1 MALLLAVATTA
12 AAQVRITPQLRD
24 GLKKTYHYE
33 SFVATDDSQ
42 QVNSNFDQTFE
53 VLASNADSAVVSL
66 TYSNF
71 QQSDT
76 DQAPSIGGLFMG
88 QQVRFSVNP
97 DGTVRHFLNGKE
109 LRDKYLADSE
119 DSDSDYL
126 DYLFSDNYLVSNMV
140 NSPIGLFGK
149 TITDG
154 MQEHD
159 DSGDSD
165 MTFHYQ
171 LSADGHTVD
180 IHSTFADDAG
190 SLSIAK
196 QFVFGQDWW
205 PTVFSFSIETDLGKE
220 MGKNKTGM
228 KATLVE

>member
-12 AAQVRITPQLRD
+12 AAQVRITPQLKE

-42 QVNSNFDQTFE
+42 QVSSNFDQTYE

-71 QQSDT
+71 QQPNT
-76 DQAPSIGGLFMG
+76 GQAPTIGGLFMG
-88 QQVRFSVNP
+88 LQVRFSVNL
-97 DGTVRHFLNGKE
+97 DGSARHLLNGKE
-109 LRDKYLADSE
+109 MREIYPADSD

-154 MQEHD
+154 MQEQGD
-159 DSGDSD
+159 DSD
-165 MTFHYQ
+165 MTYHYQ

-180 IHSTFADDAG
+180 IHSASSDDAG
-190 SLSIAK
+190 SLNIAK

-205 PTVFSFSIETDLGKE
+205 PTVFSFSIETDLGRE

>member
-12 AAQVRITPQLRD
+12 AAQVRITPQLKE

-42 QVNSNFDQTFE
+42 QVSSNFDQTYE

-71 QQSDT
+71 QQSNT
-76 DQAPSIGGLFMG
+76 GQATNIGGLFMG
-88 QQVRFSVNP
+88 LQVRFSVNL
-97 DGTVRHFLNGKE
+97 DGSVRHLLNGKE
-109 LRDKYLADSE
+109 MREKYPADSD

-154 MQEHD
+154 MQEQGD
-159 DSGDSD
+159 DSD
-165 MTFHYQ
+165 MTYHYQ

-180 IHSTFADDAG
+180 IHSASADDAG

-205 PTVFSFSIETDLGKE
+205 PTVFSFSIETDLGRE